1 MNVLNVISGALRLVG
16 RDDVAEAIEAGE
28 ELTDEKLRVKRAF
41 LTYLNA
47 VTDELARGYFPLVK
61 EENLESDDGV
71 FLLSKLSESP
81 LRILRVYDRGKPVGW
96 SILPNYLRCMA
107 KKITVKYEYAP
118 ARFSETDEYVY
129 PSYEVSERL
138 VQYGMAAE
146 HCLVAG
152 DTLSCTAWENKYRD
166 EIENLLAR
174 SPAAAHI
181 PPRRW
186 I

>member
-1 MNVLNVISGALRLVG
+1 MNVLDVIGGALRLVG
-16 RDDVAEAIEAGE
+16 REDVAEAIEAGE
-28 ELTDEKLRVKRAF
+28 ELGAEQLRVKRAF

-61 EENLESDDGV
+61 EEELESDDGL
-71 FLLSKLSESP
+71 FGLSQLSESP
-81 LRILRVYDRGKPVGW
+81 LRILRVYEGENPIGW
-96 SILPNYLRCMA
+96 TIYPNYLRCRA
-107 KKITVKYEYAP
+107 KKITVRYEYAP
-118 ARFSETDEYVY
+118 ARFSETDEYNY

-152 DTLSCTAWENKYRD
+152 DAVSCNAWESKYRD